1 MLFMVISNEDDRQK
15 VAVLYEKYKFLL
27 FKVANEI
34 LRDRYLAEDAIHQT
48 FITVIKNLHKIDEK
62 NCPQTKVFLVIIIR
76 NIAINIYNRRSYLNL
91 RNDSMEEICDLEN
104 TEADNLDEIVISG
117 DNVRRIIKA
126 IKELK
131 PIYRDVLLLN
141 KVYGYSVEEIVEM
154 LGVNKETVKKR
165 ISRARNFL
173 LKALKEVTEDEK

>member
-1 MLFMVISNEDDRQK
+1 
-15 VAVLYEKYKFLL
+15 
-27 FKVANEI
+27 
-34 LRDRYLAEDAIHQT
+34 
-48 FITVIKNLHKIDEK
+48 
-62 NCPQTKVFLVIIIR
+62 
-76 NIAINIYNRRSYLNL
+76 
-91 RNDSMEEICDLEN
+91 MEEICDVEN
-104 TEADNLDEIVISG
+104 TKADNLDEIVISG
-117 DNVRRIIKA
+117 DNVQRIIKA

-154 LGVNKETVKKR
+154 LGINKETVKKR